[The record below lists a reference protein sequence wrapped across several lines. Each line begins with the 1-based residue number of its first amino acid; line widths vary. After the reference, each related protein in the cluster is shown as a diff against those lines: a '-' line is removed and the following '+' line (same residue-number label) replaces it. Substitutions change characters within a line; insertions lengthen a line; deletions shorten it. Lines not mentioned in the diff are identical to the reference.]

1 MAHRDEQNAK
11 FGGTPIL
18 SKNNRDD
25 RRYGRGYGRQGDGGR
40 FHKGEHMDCPHCG
53 LCVPDGTA
61 RCPNCLRAMPRP
73 GLLHWL
79 ARALGLGGRAWP
91 SMQVT
96 NRTTEIRTRIQL
108 KDGRG
113 GETKTYSSLA
123 DVPAEI
129 RQQIEQA
136 KAGEALTKITVRD

>member
-11 FGGTPIL
+11 FGGAPTL

-25 RRYGRGYGRQGDGGR
+25 RRHGRGYPGRVTAAGSTRESTWTVRIAGWR
-40 FHKGEHMDCPHCG
+40 
-53 LCVPDGTA
+53 VPDGTA

-73 GLLHWL
+73 GLLHRL

-91 SMQVT
+91 SKQVT
-96 NRTTEIRTRIQL
+96 NRTTEIRTRIQV
-108 KDGRG
+108 KVGRG

-136 KAGEALTKITVRD
+136 NAPPAL